1 MVILVIGL
9 TLIKFLGILYMQ
21 ETFVRVRSAK
31 TDVGQVLPTIVCKI
45 PLLARALAAARP
57 SARATIGY
65 IVYKPNNRNDQILI
79 NISFNC
85 GYHCGNKI
93 GRI

>member
-1 MVILVIGL
+1 
-9 TLIKFLGILYMQ
+9 MQ

-57 SARATIGY
+57 SARDDR
-65 IVYKPNNRNDQILI
+65 VYCIQAQQ
-79 NISFNC
+79 
-85 GYHCGNKI
+85 
-93 GRI
+93 